1 MGSAGA
7 SLAGKNSART
17 GKKGAERAHSG
28 CDGAGARKEAARNA
42 VCTGHWDRFLECAA
56 EKHARPAATA
66 LDRGINAH
74 ELRFDH
80 GHVVAELR
88 SDAADFDLIAAAHA
102 VKRGVALN
110 APRIAASALYGVD
123 AANVQI
129 DDYQFAIS
137 LDRHRIGDVG
147 AAPKIGRHLAAN
159 PECRVQINTRRL
171 GRLRHARRPRCPGNR
186 WADLVARGLPWLLPS

>member
-1 MGSAGA
+1 MKAHLQVRIESHPF
-7 SLAGKNSART
+7 ST
-17 GKKGAERAHSG
+17 GDLIGGDAALDFINTVTGRDQSPRDWLDSYTRLLEWAALVHLLPEKILRAL
-28 CDGAGARKEAARNA
+28 ARKAQSEPTA
-42 VCTGHWDRFLECAA
+42 
-56 EKHARPAATA
+56 AATA
-66 LDRGINAH
+66 LAR
-74 ELRFDH
+74 
-80 GHVVAELR
+80 
-88 SDAADFDLIAAAHA
+88 A

-159 PECRVQINTRRL
+159 PECRVQISTRRL
-171 GRLRHARRPRCPGNR
+171 GRLCHARRPRRPGN
-186 WADLVARGLPWLLPS
+186 

>member
-1 MGSAGA
+1 M
-7 SLAGKNSART
+7 
-17 GKKGAERAHSG
+17 
-28 CDGAGARKEAARNA
+28 
-42 VCTGHWDRFLECAA
+42 
-56 EKHARPAATA
+56 
-66 LDRGINAH
+66 
-74 ELRFDH
+74 
-80 GHVVAELR
+80 
-88 SDAADFDLIAAAHA
+88 
-102 VKRGVALN
+102 KRGVALN

-186 WADLVARGLPWLLPS
+186 WADLVGCGLAWLLRS

>member
-1 MGSAGA
+1 
-7 SLAGKNSART
+7 
-17 GKKGAERAHSG
+17 
-28 CDGAGARKEAARNA
+28 
-42 VCTGHWDRFLECAA
+42 
-56 EKHARPAATA
+56 
-66 LDRGINAH
+66 
-74 ELRFDH
+74 
-80 GHVVAELR
+80 
-88 SDAADFDLIAAAHA
+88 

-159 PECRVQINTRRL
+159 PECRVQITTRCL
-171 GRLRHARRPRCPGNR
+171 GRLSATRRPRCPGNW

>member
-1 MGSAGA
+1 M
-7 SLAGKNSART
+7 
-17 GKKGAERAHSG
+17 
-28 CDGAGARKEAARNA
+28 
-42 VCTGHWDRFLECAA
+42 
-56 EKHARPAATA
+56 
-66 LDRGINAH
+66 
-74 ELRFDH
+74 
-80 GHVVAELR
+80 
-88 SDAADFDLIAAAHA
+88 
-102 VKRGVALN
+102 KRGVALN

-171 GRLRHARRPRCPGNR
+171 GRPCHARRPRCPGNW

>member
-1 MGSAGA
+1 
-7 SLAGKNSART
+7 
-17 GKKGAERAHSG
+17 
-28 CDGAGARKEAARNA
+28 
-42 VCTGHWDRFLECAA
+42 
-56 EKHARPAATA
+56 
-66 LDRGINAH
+66 
-74 ELRFDH
+74 
-80 GHVVAELR
+80 
-88 SDAADFDLIAAAHA
+88 

-159 PECRVQINTRRL
+159 PECRVQISTRRL
-171 GRLRHARRPRCPGNR
+171 GRLRHARRPRCPGN
-186 WADLVARGLPWLLPS
+186 

>member
-1 MGSAGA
+1 
-7 SLAGKNSART
+7 
-17 GKKGAERAHSG
+17 
-28 CDGAGARKEAARNA
+28 
-42 VCTGHWDRFLECAA
+42 
-56 EKHARPAATA
+56 
-66 LDRGINAH
+66 
-74 ELRFDH
+74 
-80 GHVVAELR
+80 
-88 SDAADFDLIAAAHA
+88 

-159 PECRVQINTRRL
+159 PECRVQITTRCL
-171 GRLRHARRPRCPGNR
+171 GRLNPTRRPRCPGNR
-186 WADLVARGLPWLLPS
+186 WADLVARALPWLLPS

>member
-1 MGSAGA
+1 
-7 SLAGKNSART
+7 
-17 GKKGAERAHSG
+17 
-28 CDGAGARKEAARNA
+28 
-42 VCTGHWDRFLECAA
+42 
-56 EKHARPAATA
+56 
-66 LDRGINAH
+66 
-74 ELRFDH
+74 
-80 GHVVAELR
+80 
-88 SDAADFDLIAAAHA
+88 

-159 PECRVQINTRRL
+159 PECRVQITTRCL
-171 GRLRHARRPRCPGNR
+171 VRRPLRPPFPGPGNR
-186 WADLVARGLPWLLPS
+186 WADLVRGGLPWLLPS